1 MMLTFEDFKN
11 SNARPGLEEVNL
23 SSVQYKTLSEIQQ
36 MSFNDVAKLKPLVV
50 CDNLIWLAK
59 SVSAG
64 GRESYYSY
72 DGEYIWSIPRT
83 LKRVTRQI
91 FDGKKLVIVD
101 HADLKY
107 KGIDSLDDL
116 SNSLKKNKEELDM
129 SENSISLEEMMK
141 EVAGNEVGN
150 DSGVENSNSLD
161 EIMKQASQEL
171 SGNTVP
177 EMDAFSGDSSNDKA
191 TTEKSSATT
200 DEEKE
205 ALKAKKQA
213 EKERMASVIKA
224 IQNEAASVA
233 SNIDLSLLS
242 KKWEESARLICF
254 ITPTDKRQSIV
265 ASKVPQ
271 KKEDKELIDNVPEQI
286 LQLKLSGRESE
297 ISSEYFKDNYSI
309 NMKEGRPGKA
319 IGVAARVPAF
329 LKGCS
334 LMDFTKSVA
343 LEGAKSSDNSTVI
356 EIFTITD
363 FEQKLTLVNGK
374 ILEAPET
381 ALEDGKAGEI
391 ELVATYPRDTTG
403 STDGTLVNQGFVF
416 SKKLVRVG
424 NGNRTPL
431 HDRNYFPLTTYE
443 TVDILGAIPED
454 KLQALNDYTFEPLFG
469 TKKNNKQTN
478 SKYEYLVDEDKVHI
492 RKGDDGH
499 ITSDYI
505 TNDASRRVQNLKAT
519 AFYDKNVERSSL
531 NIALKARSTKADGT
545 LGTPQFIRYTVT
557 AEDKMKD
564 PDYFAKS
571 SLGDSRFAHIVDLI
585 GEEILNPA
593 TLKEIF
599 KRGSSSTTTSKKL
612 SSATVRDLTLAKLY
626 GGLTGYDIAGFTFD

>member
-50 CDNLIWLAK
+50 CDNPIWLAK

-242 KKWEESARLICF
+242 K
-254 ITPTDKRQSIV
+254 
-265 ASKVPQ
+265 
-271 KKEDKELIDNVPEQI
+271 
-286 LQLKLSGRESE
+286 
-297 ISSEYFKDNYSI
+297 
-309 NMKEGRPGKA
+309 
-319 IGVAARVPAF
+319 
-329 LKGCS
+329 
-334 LMDFTKSVA
+334 
-343 LEGAKSSDNSTVI
+343 
-356 EIFTITD
+356 
-363 FEQKLTLVNGK
+363 NGK
-374 ILEAPET
+374 
-381 ALEDGKAGEI
+381 
-391 ELVATYPRDTTG
+391 
-403 STDGTLVNQGFVF
+403 NQ
-416 SKKLVRVG
+416 L
-424 NGNRTPL
+424 
-431 HDRNYFPLTTYE
+431 D
-443 TVDILGAIPED
+443 
-454 KLQALNDYTFEPLFG
+454 
-469 TKKNNKQTN
+469 
-478 SKYEYLVDEDKVHI
+478 
-492 RKGDDGH
+492 
-499 ITSDYI
+499 
-505 TNDASRRVQNLKAT
+505 
-519 AFYDKNVERSSL
+519 
-531 NIALKARSTKADGT
+531 
-545 LGTPQFIRYTVT
+545 
-557 AEDKMKD
+557 
-564 PDYFAKS
+564 
-571 SLGDSRFAHIVDLI
+571 
-585 GEEILNPA
+585 
-593 TLKEIF
+593 
-599 KRGSSSTTTSKKL
+599 
-612 SSATVRDLTLAKLY
+612 
-626 GGLTGYDIAGFTFD
+626 